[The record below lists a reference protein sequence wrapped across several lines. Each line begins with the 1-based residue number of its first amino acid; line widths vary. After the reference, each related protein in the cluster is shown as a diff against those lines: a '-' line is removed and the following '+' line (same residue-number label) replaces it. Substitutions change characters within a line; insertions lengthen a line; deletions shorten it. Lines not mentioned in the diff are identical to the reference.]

1 MLSCTWRSLK
11 QNANRN
17 HVKVLRLRTR
27 QTASPFSRTA
37 SPHEHI
43 HWPRATR
50 LRQCSGITMATA
62 CFHTS
67 RESNSCDAITSLGC
81 EAHSLERRW
90 YAISTLPRNE
100 QSVARYLDANQIESF
115 LPTCESVRRWRNRQN
130 VTVVEAL
137 FPTYVFARIHKSE
150 QSSVLRSPG
159 VRRIVGNHKGPIA
172 LPSSEVEFLRT
183 RPLGDKIETVKEPA
197 IGERVRIC
205 KGPMR
210 GLELSLIHI

>member
-1 MLSCTWRSLK
+1 
-11 QNANRN
+11 
-17 HVKVLRLRTR
+17 
-27 QTASPFSRTA
+27 
-37 SPHEHI
+37 
-43 HWPRATR
+43 
-50 LRQCSGITMATA
+50 MATA

-81 EAHSLERRW
+81 EAHSLERSW

-150 QSSVLRSPG
+150 QSSVLRSPRSAQNCRQPQRADRASL
-159 VRRIVGNHKGPIA
+159 V
-172 LPSSEVEFLRT
+172 LR
-183 RPLGDKIETVKEPA
+183 
-197 IGERVRIC
+197 
-205 KGPMR
+205 
-210 GLELSLIHI
+210 LSFYVHVL

>member
-1 MLSCTWRSLK
+1 MDRFATVHPVRMLSCTWRSLK
-11 QNANRN
+11 QNANRS

-27 QTASPFSRTA
+27 QTRKALPALQARTNI
-37 SPHEHI
+37 STGR
-43 HWPRATR
+43 RATR

-67 RESNSCDAITSLGC
+67 REVNTCDEIASLGC
-81 EAHSLERRW
+81 EAHSPERSW

-100 QSVARYLDANQIESF
+100 QSVARYLDANRIESF

-172 LPSSEVEFLRT
+172 LP
-183 RPLGDKIETVKEPA
+183 
-197 IGERVRIC
+197 
-205 KGPMR
+205 
-210 GLELSLIHI
+210 

>member
-1 MLSCTWRSLK
+1 
-11 QNANRN
+11 
-17 HVKVLRLRTR
+17 
-27 QTASPFSRTA
+27 
-37 SPHEHI
+37 
-43 HWPRATR
+43 
-50 LRQCSGITMATA
+50 MATA

-67 RESNSCDAITSLGC
+67 REANTYDEIVSPGC
-81 EAHSLERRW
+81 ETYSPERSW

-100 QSVARYLDANQIESF
+100 QSVARYLDANRIESF

-130 VTVVEAL
+130 VTVIEAL

-172 LPSSEVEFLRT
+172 LPSSEVEFLRS
-183 RPLGDKIETVKEPA
+183 RPLGDKIDTFKEPA

-205 KGPMR
+205 KGPML
-210 GLELSLIHI
+210 GLEGTLIRKKSSLRFVLTLELINQSAALEVTADELEPISS

>member
-1 MLSCTWRSLK
+1 
-11 QNANRN
+11 
-17 HVKVLRLRTR
+17 
-27 QTASPFSRTA
+27 
-37 SPHEHI
+37 
-43 HWPRATR
+43 
-50 LRQCSGITMATA
+50 MATA

-67 RESNSCDAITSLGC
+67 REVNACDAGT
-81 EAHSLERRW
+81 SLEREAHLPERSW

-100 QSVARYLDANQIESF
+100 QSVARYLDANRIESF
-115 LPTCESVRRWRNRQN
+115 LPTQESVRRWRNRQN

-183 RPLGDKIETVKEPA
+183 RPMGNKIETFKEPA
-197 IGERVRIC
+197 IGEKVRIC
-205 KGPMR
+205 KGPMQGVEGTLIR
-210 GLELSLIHI
+210 KKSSLRFVLTLELINQSAALEVAPDELEPISS